1 VKVPRTEAHF
11 ETLQKRVKI
20 LESHIRTLQEAL
32 EKCTSDHGGIY
43 PPKLEIPII
52 GSDDAL
58 TSPIHDE
65 HDDEE
70 TASDIGRELSLATQN
85 LTV

>member
-32 EKCTSDHGGIY
+32 EKCKSDHGGIY
-43 PPKLEIPII
+43 PNNLEIPTI
-52 GSDDAL
+52 GSDDGL
-58 TSPIHDE
+58 ISPIHEE
-65 HDDEE
+65 HDDDDA
-70 TASDIGRELSLATQN
+70 ASDIGRELSVATQN